1 MKRISFILPC
11 YNVEKYIGACLDSL
25 YDQDLPMDAFE
36 VICVNDCSTDRTR
49 EIIVSRQADCPN
61 LVLLDLPRN
70 GYPGLARNKGMEVA
84 TGEYVWFV
92 DSDDLLK
99 PGVVKE
105 VFREMDAE
113 PLDFL
118 LFNFDEFRGDDPSSY
133 IDRKDLYGSWP
144 ADTGLAFL
152 ASHFKNNLRRVS
164 LVWLCVFRR
173 RFLQEHGISFPEL
186 CMSEDSVF
194 LWQAFFE
201 ADSVK
206 AVRDR
211 FYVHR
216 LHSSSIIQSGF
227 DARRSI
233 SCAFLLP
240 DAIGKVI
247 GKYES
252 RIPAPLTENLSHY
265 QRHEVNLF
273 GSRYLQL
280 PAAERKKYYH
290 YLRTHRNW
298 YRQFQDML
306 SRKNRLAYQVG
317 FLGERVFARV
327 VRQLTKD

>member
-1 MKRISFILPC
+1 VKRISFILPC
-11 YNVEKYIGACLDSL
+11 YNVERYIGACLDSL

-61 LVLLDLPRN
+61 LILLDLPRN

-84 TGEYVWFV
+84 SGEYVWFV

-113 PLDFL
+113 SLDFL
-118 LFNFDEFRGDDPSSY
+118 LFNFDEFRSDDPSSY

-144 ADTGLAFL
+144 TDTGLAFL
-152 ASHFKNNLRRVS
+152 ASHFNDNLRRVS
-164 LVWLCVFRR
+164 LVWTCVFRR
-173 RFLQEHGISFPEL
+173 SFLQEYGLCFPDL

-201 ADSVK
+201 AKSVK
-206 AVRDR
+206 AVPDR

-216 LHSSSIIQSGF
+216 LNPSSIILGGL
-227 DARRSI
+227 DARKSI
-233 SCAFLLP
+233 SCAFLFP
-240 DAIGKVI
+240 AVIEEVI

-252 RIPAPLTENLSHY
+252 RIPERLVENLRRY

-273 GSRYLQL
+273 GTRYLQL
-280 PAAERKKYYH
+280 PVAERQQYYH
-290 YLRTHRNW
+290 YLRSHRDW
-298 YRQFQDML
+298 YQQFKDML
-306 SRKNRLAYQVG
+306 SRKNRIAYQAG
-317 FLGERVFARV
+317 SLGERVFAYTI
-327 VRQLTKD
+327 QSLTKN